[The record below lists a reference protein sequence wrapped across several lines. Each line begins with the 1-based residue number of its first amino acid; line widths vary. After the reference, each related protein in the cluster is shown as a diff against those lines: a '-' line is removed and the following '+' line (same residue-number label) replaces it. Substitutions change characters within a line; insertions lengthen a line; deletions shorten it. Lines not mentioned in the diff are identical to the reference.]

1 PSASGSM
8 RIGAGASAGA
18 SGSRRIVN
26 LVDVRAAGEST
37 SQGRI
42 FAAEAAPEGG
52 RESAANDG
60 GRVDADAATAIASAA
75 STGVDLDASSDSV
88 VGHRPESMA
97 STVLAPVADDD
108 TLSGT
113 GIRPGPSRTA
123 ISWALGGIGALV
135 AGSVAIALLSPP
147 EAPPH
152 AAAKASIEE
161 SVSLPVEPKRAVV
174 DEAPAIEAAPEAAP
188 DESDEA
194 SEEALETPAEK
205 PKKSRSKARKRS
217 TTNKQRSAKKAK
229 ATKATKAAK
238 APEPEEDDVLVQV
251 QKYMREKKEREARQ
265 AEAVAKA
272 QAGRSAAPSAADTT
286 AARDR
291 LAQARTAYNSGKY
304 SAAYSLASQ
313 SQSLSA
319 SADALELMGLA
330 SCARGDGD
338 RARQVHRSIA
348 AGRKAKIEARCR
360 DAGIAL

>member
-1 PSASGSM
+1 M
-8 RIGAGASAGA
+8 RLGAGASAGA

-42 FAAEAAPEGG
+42 VATEGSVEG
-52 RESAANDG
+52 LTESAANGDAE
-60 GRVDADAATAIASAA
+60 RVDADAATAIAAAA
-75 STGVDLDASSDSV
+75 STGVNLDASSDSV

-97 STVLAPVADDD
+97 STVLAPVSDDD

-147 EAPPH
+147 EAPPE
-152 AAAKASIEE
+152 AVAKATIEE

-174 DEAPAIEAAPEAAP
+174 DEAPKPEPAAEAESEATA
-188 DESDEA
+188 EEV
-194 SEEALETPAEK
+194 EEAPAAT
-205 PKKSRSKARKRS
+205 PKKSRRKARKRS
-217 TTNKQRSAKKAK
+217 TKSKKRSTKTKTKSKTKKKASS
-229 ATKATKAAK
+229 KAAK
-238 APEPEEDDVLVQV
+238 APEPEEDDVLAQV
-251 QKYMREKKEREARQ
+251 QKYMREKKEREAKQ
-265 AEAVAKA
+265 AAAVAEAK
-272 QAGRSAAPSAADTT
+272 AGRSSAPSAADKT

-291 LAQARTAYNSGKY
+291 LAQARTAYNSGKF
-304 SAAYSLASQ
+304 SAAYSLAAQ

-330 SCARGDGD
+330 SCARGDAD

-360 DAGIAL
+360 NAGIAL